1 MNIRHRL
8 SGVLRISSGLFL
20 LLFLLP
26 EMAFSSHNLFPEY
39 PSIRPNVR
47 FWKGIYSKYS
57 TSQGVI
63 HDSYNLDIIYEV
75 VELEDSWDRRTRRR
89 NKKKIEKT
97 KDKYEKILRKLAR
110 GKKAETKEEKRVLSL
125 FGDAPQ
131 PPHFKEAAKNI
142 RLQIGQKNVFRE
154 GIVRSGAYFD
164 EFKRIINSYGLPE
177 DLAYLP
183 HVESSFNYKAYSK
196 FGAAG
201 IWQFT
206 HSTGK
211 RFMNIN
217 YTVDERRDPIR
228 ATHAAAK
235 LLKENYAQLESW
247 PLAITAYNYGTN
259 GMMKAK
265 QSKGDYETI
274 FNEYEGR
281 LFKFASRNFY
291 SEFLAARDVAKNATK
306 YFGALTLDPPV
317 QSREVTL
324 QGYMNVDEFM
334 DHLNLDMATFR
345 VLNPGLREP
354 VYRGQKYIPKG
365 YQVRLPE
372 RQHVL
377 RLASNIPESLYKES
391 QKRSSFY
398 LVRRGDTAGAIAK
411 MHGNKL
417 QDLILANQLNSR
429 ATVYVGQNLRIPK
442 PDEKFLTLASTAKSQ
457 VAHIQVAGLE
467 PKLALIEKEPTVP
480 ESSPVAP
487 EVFGKNDGIP
497 KKQAAAVEDATAS
510 VHRQE
515 KKSLEE
521 LNESGREAFTQNN
534 QPLPSADNSTNAP
547 AMSASLQTQQETDN
561 SVESAEL
568 TAPTT
573 INPAVIIGNL
583 QIEEVIQKN
592 GKNFGVIRVEAEE
605 TLGHYAEWLGV
616 RAQDLRRLN
625 GLRFGQAI
633 RVHQQIKI
641 PLEKITKEGFE
652 EIRYE
657 YHKEMEEDFFAA
669 YRIESIRHYKV
680 RSGDNIWTLCQNE
693 FELPFWLIRKY
704 NADLNFSG
712 LKPDQKL
719 LVPVVEQL
727 S

>member
-281 LFKFASRNFY
+281 
-291 SEFLAARDVAKNATK
+291 
-306 YFGALTLDPPV
+306 
-317 QSREVTL
+317 
-324 QGYMNVDEFM
+324 
-334 DHLNLDMATFR
+334 
-345 VLNPGLREP
+345 
-354 VYRGQKYIPKG
+354 
-365 YQVRLPE
+365 
-372 RQHVL
+372 
-377 RLASNIPESLYKES
+377 
-391 QKRSSFY
+391 
-398 LVRRGDTAGAIAK
+398 
-411 MHGNKL
+411 
-417 QDLILANQLNSR
+417 
-429 ATVYVGQNLRIPK
+429 
-442 PDEKFLTLASTAKSQ
+442 
-457 VAHIQVAGLE
+457 
-467 PKLALIEKEPTVP
+467 
-480 ESSPVAP
+480 
-487 EVFGKNDGIP
+487 
-497 KKQAAAVEDATAS
+497 
-510 VHRQE
+510 
-515 KKSLEE
+515 
-521 LNESGREAFTQNN
+521 
-534 QPLPSADNSTNAP
+534 
-547 AMSASLQTQQETDN
+547 
-561 SVESAEL
+561 
-568 TAPTT
+568 
-573 INPAVIIGNL
+573 
-583 QIEEVIQKN
+583 
-592 GKNFGVIRVEAEE
+592 
-605 TLGHYAEWLGV
+605 
-616 RAQDLRRLN
+616 
-625 GLRFGQAI
+625 
-633 RVHQQIKI
+633 
-641 PLEKITKEGFE
+641 
-652 EIRYE
+652 
-657 YHKEMEEDFFAA
+657 
-669 YRIESIRHYKV
+669 
-680 RSGDNIWTLCQNE
+680 
-693 FELPFWLIRKY
+693 
-704 NADLNFSG
+704 
-712 LKPDQKL
+712 
-719 LVPVVEQL
+719 
-727 S
+727 

>member
-8 SGVLRISSGLFL
+8 SRVLRISSGLFL

-26 EMAFSSHNLFPEY
+26 EMAFSSHNHFLEY
-39 PSIRPNVR
+39 SSIRPNVE

-57 TSQGVI
+57 TSQGVL
-63 HDSYNLDIIYEV
+63 HDSYKLDIIYEV
-75 VELEDSWDRRTRRR
+75 VELEDSWARRARRR
-89 NKKKIEKT
+89 NKKKIENI
-97 KDKYEKILRKLAR
+97 KDKYEKILRKLAC
-110 GKKAETKEEKRVLSL
+110 GKKAKTKEEKRVLSL

-131 PPHFKEAAKNI
+131 PSHFKEAAKHI
-142 RLQIGQKNVFRE
+142 RLQIGQKNVFGE
-154 GIVRSGAYFD
+154 GIVRAGAYLD
-164 EFKRIINSYGLPE
+164 EIKRIIKSYGLPE

-206 HSTGK
+206 RSTGK

-217 YTVDERRDPIR
+217 YTLDERRDPIR

-235 LLKENYAQLESW
+235 LLKENYAQLGNW
-247 PLAITAYNYGTN
+247 PLAITAYNHGTN

-306 YFGALTLDPPV
+306 HFGVLTLDPPM
-317 QSREVTL
+317 QSRVVTL
-324 QGYMNVDEFM
+324 QGYMNMDEFL

-354 VYRGQKYIPKG
+354 VYSGQKYIPKG

-372 RQHVL
+372 RRHVL
-377 RLASNIPESLYKES
+377 KLATNIPESLYKES
-391 QKRSSFY
+391 QKRSAFY
-398 LVRRGDTAGAIAK
+398 LVRWGDTAGAIAK
-411 MHGNKL
+411 IHGIKL

-429 ATVYVGQNLRIPK
+429 ATVYVGQHLRIPK
-442 PDEKFLTLASTAKSQ
+442 PDEKVITLASTAKSQ
-457 VAHIQVAGLE
+457 VTPIHVASLGLK
-467 PKLALIEKEPTVP
+467 PALIGKEPTAS
-480 ESSPVAP
+480 ERFPVAP
-487 EVFGKNDGIP
+487 EVFGKSDGIP
-497 KKQAAAVEDATAS
+497 KKQAATIEDATAS

-515 KKSLEE
+515 NKSLKE
-521 LNESGREAFTQNN
+521 LHESGGEAFTQNN
-534 QPLPSADNSTNAP
+534 QPLPSADNSANAP
-547 AMSASLQTQQETDN
+547 AMSASLQKQEETDN
-561 SVESAEL
+561 SVESAES
-568 TAPTT
+568 TALTT

-583 QIEEVIQKN
+583 HVEEVIQKN
-592 GKNFGVIRVEAEE
+592 GKNFGVIRVETEE

-641 PLEKITKEGFE
+641 PLEKVTKEGFE

-657 YHKEMEEDFFAA
+657 YYKEMEEDFFAA
-669 YRIESIRHYKV
+669 YRIESIRLYKV

-704 NADLNFSG
+704 NADLDFSG